1 MFFAGSADVTQQIS
15 SDTDDDDLSE
25 ASDGP
30 EGHVQHSGRTL
41 VAHACYP
48 PLQRPDSMKRQ
59 QRNANSMQQSL
70 T

>member
-1 MFFAGSADVTQQIS
+1 VLFAESADVTQQIS
-15 SDTDDDDLSE
+15 SESDDDDLSE

-30 EGHVQHSGRTL
+30 EGRVQHSGKTL

-48 PLQRPDSMKRQ
+48 TLQTPNSMKRQ
-59 QRNANSMQQSL
+59 QRNANSMQQSF